1 LEAWYLPEGAFAK
14 LLGESEYFEP
24 AMHRSYPWSRMHSA
38 ESYTDLLRTLSSYRL
53 LADDRREA
61 LLAAI
66 AEVIVTR
73 GGKFELRYETHRYM
87 AKRRREK

>member
-1 LEAWYLPEGAFAK
+1 
-14 LLGESEYFEP
+14 
-24 AMHRSYPWSRMHSA
+24 MHSP

-66 AEVIVTR
+66 AEVIAAY
-73 GGKFELRYETHRYM
+73 GGEFELRYETHLYM
-87 AKRRREK
+87 AKRLREK